1 MTVKQKLFIAAL
13 ILAALVLAAL
23 GGVLRPR

>member
-13 ILAALVLAAL
+13 VLAALVLAAL